1 MVMNPFAVDAVFDVV
16 LFTPKRAP
24 IRNSELTDHVLRP
37 GKSVAFRLNAFA
49 EGEAAVGAEV
59 DVSLGR
65 VAVSSLG
72 ITRDGGIRSVI
83 GATATGPISVASR
96 WAAEPGNRRS
106 TSSSRARTSST
117 SERRCCRARRRCRPA
132 G

>member
-16 LFTPKRAP
+16 LLTPKRAP
-24 IRNSELTDHVLRP
+24 IRNSELTDHVLGP
-37 GKSVAFRLNAFA
+37 GKSVAFRLNAFD
-49 EGEAAVGAEV
+49 EGDPAVGAEV

-83 GATATGPISVASR
+83 GAVQTG
-96 WAAEPGNRRS
+96 
-106 TSSSRARTSST
+106 SRAYLPIGGGAGQSHGRPDGAGRGRSST
-117 SERRCCRARRRCRPA
+117 SARPCGRAGRPFRRGA
-132 G
+132 